1 MKNTIRMSRHLN
13 AAAGLVMSAL
23 FGLYAC
29 QSNPVVPALPPDHV
43 ALISKESVT
52 ALDAITV
59 TADSVN
65 VSVCPANANCFAPNS
80 TSVKLQLSKNAQS
93 RTVRLWAFIPNYT
106 RRTSPNAPID
116 SVSVEFGGQQYK
128 VILRD
133 GGFRKGAENVDLPEA
148 VVQVS
153 RL

>member
-1 MKNTIRMSRHLN
+1 MSRHIN
-13 AAAGLVMSAL
+13 AAAGIVFGTLCGL
-23 FGLYAC
+23 FAC

-43 ALISKESVT
+43 ALIRSESVT
-52 ALDAITV
+52 ASDGITV

-65 VSVCPANANCFAPNS
+65 VSVCPANANCFAPNNV
-80 TSVKLQLSKNAQS
+80 SVKLQLSKNAQS

-106 RRTSPNAPID
+106 RRPGGNTPVD
-116 SVSVEFGGQQYK
+116 SVAVEFGGQPYK

>member
-1 MKNTIRMSRHLN
+1 MPRHRN
-13 AAAGLVMSAL
+13 VAAGLIFTTL
-23 FGLYAC
+23 GCLYAC
-29 QSNPVVPALPPDHV
+29 QSNPVVPPLPPDHV
-43 ALISKESVT
+43 ALIRSESVT
-52 ALDAITV
+52 ASDGITV

-65 VSVCPANANCFAPNS
+65 VSVCPPNANCFAPNNA
-80 TSVKLQLSKNAQS
+80 SVKLQLSKNAQS

-106 RRTSPNAPID
+106 RRTSANAPID

-133 GGFRKGAENVDLPEA
+133 GAFRKGTENTSLPEA